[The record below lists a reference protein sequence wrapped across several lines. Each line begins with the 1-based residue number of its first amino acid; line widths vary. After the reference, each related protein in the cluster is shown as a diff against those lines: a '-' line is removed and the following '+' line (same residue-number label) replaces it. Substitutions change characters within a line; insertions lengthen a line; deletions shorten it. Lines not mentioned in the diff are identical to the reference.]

1 MSSPCALH
9 NTNSHQGQP
18 RGRRRARPC
27 SQGRPITDG
36 VPIIE
41 RLNVSQAIDTARLIH
56 AANAKTLL
64 SISLGEAVIVS
75 IMHQCPREE
84 VTESEMMAAYK
95 LVTRAMFP
103 DGCVPPQKNQSV
115 VARNRNPPK

>member
-9 NTNSHQGQP
+9 NSNSHRSQP

-27 SQGRPITDG
+27 SQGRSITDG
-36 VPIIE
+36 VPIVE

-64 SISLGEAVIVS
+64 SIPLGEAVIVS
-75 IMHQCPREE
+75 IMHQFPGEE